1 MTLPFN
7 NYIST
12 QARFANGLFDGWR
25 VVGDS
30 TPTFGASV
38 GHAVA
43 VVGNVE
49 KPMGATVAEGVTL
62 ERFVLREAAAK
73 EVVIGLIHGAFLLLA
88 YSF

>member
-1 MTLPFN
+1 M
-7 NYIST
+7 
-12 QARFANGLFDGWR
+12 QARFADGLFDGRR

-30 TPTFGASV
+30 TPAFGTSI

-49 KPMGATVAEGVTL
+49 KPMGATVADSVTL
-62 ERFVLREAAAK
+62 ERFVLREAGAK
-73 EVVIGLIHGAFLLLA
+73 EVVVGLVHVAFLLLM

>member
-1 MTLPFN
+1 M
-7 NYIST
+7 

-49 KPMGATVAEGVTL
+49 KPMRAAIAESMAL
-62 ERFVLREAAAK
+62 ERFVLRKAGAK
-73 EVVIGLIHGAFLLLA
+73 EVVIGLVHVGVPPVYVFIVADCGAVVQ
-88 YSF
+88 